1 MSVLHAAATEH
12 GRIVIVPGYTRCYAN
27 CKSPRRIVKA
37 DTLRVLSLGLA
48 VATLLA
54 AGLAFEAL
62 HRAER
67 PQGAGD
73 GSPAV
78 PSQPPAPPP
87 AAPIPER
94 QAERRPAPP
103 QPVRAAINKCSVAG
117 QTVYSDQPCSAG
129 AGSELR
135 LPGDSAGLAPRR
147 SYQQQLADIE
157 PARRQR
163 IERERRYDDE
173 RRSLAA
179 AVPDKTRECADI
191 DRAVA
196 GIDAILRQPY
206 GPEFGDR
213 KKAERKALMDRR
225 FSIGC

>member
-1 MSVLHAAATEH
+1 M
-12 GRIVIVPGYTRCYAN
+12 
-27 CKSPRRIVKA
+27 KA
-37 DTLRVLSLGLA
+37 DTLRALSLGLA
-48 VATLLA
+48 VATVLA

-67 PQGAGD
+67 PQGPGD
-73 GSPAV
+73 GSPAT
-78 PSQPPAPPP
+78 PSTTPAPAVPM
-87 AAPIPER
+87 PEH
-94 QAERRPAPP
+94 QAERQPATPP
-103 QPVRAAINKCSVAG
+103 QPARAAINKCSVGG
-117 QTVYSDQPCSAG
+117 QTVYSDQPCNAG
-129 AGSELR
+129 AGTELR

-163 IERERRYDDE
+163 LARERQYEDE
-173 RRSLAA
+173 RRQA
-179 AVPDKTRECADI
+179 AVSAPNKEQECREI